1 MSKVLGIVPA
11 RKGSKGVKNKN
22 KLIIN
27 GKPLIEYTI
36 NSALKSKI
44 DKLVVSTDCV
54 DIRNISLKL
63 AAGSPFLR
71 PKELSLD
78 HSLTIDVVKHC
89 LSFYQSLGAHYDTII
104 LLQPTCPLRTFEL
117 INAAIEK
124 LDSDPTIDS
133 VVSVV
138 DVEGNHPFR
147 MKRIENEKLVNYI
160 DLGYEDMR
168 PRQQLPKVYIRSGSI
183 YAIRTNTLLKLNGLV
198 GKSVYPIV
206 EKNEDSINIDTT
218 YDLHL
223 FKYKLGDLI

>member
-54 DIRNISLKL
+54 DIRNISLNL
-63 AAGSPFLR
+63 GADSPFLR

-89 LSFYQSLGAHYDTII
+89 LSFYQSLGEHYDTII

-147 MKRIENEKLVNYI
+147 MKRIENDKLVNYI

-183 YAIRTNTLLKLNGLV
+183 YAIRTNALLKLNGLV

-206 EKNEDSINIDTT
+206 EKNEDSINIDTS